1 MPDNKNKCSKCK
13 TRHTPP
19 TGKKC
24 KQFVDINE
32 DYDSADYS
40 GQVVNMTGGKGSQNL
55 QMKAVTS
62 PGAATVASTD
72 VAENTVQMQ
81 ILKELQR
88 MNARLDAV
96 EDQVAGP
103 SKRPEKQHKEVYE
116 QSKLSRLN
124 SCKHAV
130 SNSCKSRVVD
140 VSESDSDTD
149 SVTNVPSLSTLRDSV
164 KIQKKVDARLRE
176 IEALQ
181 ETNTCQKIKS
191 KRGGPVEVLVKNK
204 VAWPHE
210 AILGGATRARLT
222 YDQLSMSQWV
232 QGFCR
237 NILDEQEEGR
247 REQMISYMADLMED
261 ATDFSWQG
269 AKAAHA
275 VLCCELERGTVSW
288 DDSARIDRIRRA
300 HAQKQTGQMS
310 RSWGKSEVASCPWF
324 CKYFQNGTCIHNKDH
339 EVGGRLHRHICS
351 VCLQQGKVL
360 NHAQKD
366 CSLVKKQ
373 AKNQQVAAYSG

>member
-13 TRHTPP
+13 KRHAPP

-24 KQFVDINE
+24 KRLVDMDEDFDNVDISEQSVTVSGSNGSKDLFPSDRPE
-32 DYDSADYS
+32 AAATASADE
-40 GQVVNMTGGKGSQNL
+40 
-55 QMKAVTS
+55 
-62 PGAATVASTD
+62 D
-72 VAENTVQMQ
+72 TVQRQ
-81 ILKELQR
+81 ILRELQR
-88 MNARLDAV
+88 VNARLDAV
-96 EDQVAGP
+96 EDQVAGSSRGP
-103 SKRPEKQHKEVYE
+103 GKQHKGAYE
-116 QSKLSRLN
+116 LSKLSR
-124 SCKHAV
+124 
-130 SNSCKSRVVD
+130 SNSCKPVGSNSCNSRLND
-140 VSESDSDTD
+140 SSESDSDVE
-149 SVTNVPSLSTLRDSV
+149 SITNVPSLSTLRDSV

-176 IEALQ
+176 LEAFQ
-181 ETNTCQKIKS
+181 ENAGMDKSKKIKS
-191 KRGGPVEVLVKNK
+191 KRGGPVEVIVKNK

-210 AILGGATRARLT
+210 AILGGVTRARLT

-237 NILDEQEEGR
+237 NILDEQDEGK

-275 VLCCELERGTVSW
+275 VLCCELERGTVTW

-300 HAQKQTGQMS
+300 HAQKQPNQTT
-310 RSWGKSEVASCPWF
+310 RNWGKKDMAQRPWF
-324 CKYFQNGTCIHNKDH
+324 CKFFQTGSCVHNKDH
-339 EVGGRLHRHICS
+339 EVGGKLHRHICS
-351 VCLQQGKVL
+351 VCLQQGKIL

-373 AKNQQVAAYSG
+373 AKNQQTAVHSG